1 MKKQTKFITVAAA
14 ALLTVSPIIA
24 TTVQPAPVFAAQ
36 GDKTSAGTLTTV
48 RETQVITKNGD
59 TIRTTWNHPD
69 KDAWQIKAGV
79 AVINPDEPISYTG
92 ETMMF
97 QNREYLGVG
106 HDGFI
111 NAYTVATLNGKNTFM
126 LNHNSYIYNKKG
138 KRIKNFHGQKKLLKN
153 RIFTRDVT
161 DKEGKGKY
169 YYTIDGT
176 NYTVPS
182 KTIKGKTYFKIG
194 DGGYVK
200 AVNFSRANGSWMYT
214 TEPITV
220 KMMGEDN
227 VVRLNGKKY
236 TDTKIKLKADQKL
249 VVDKLVHIKSLDS
262 EDPALFYHIKGTK
275 NDWVM
280 AEAVTTVNFQMGVT
294 EER

>member
-1 MKKQTKFITVAAA
+1 MKKKTRIITAAAA
-14 ALLTVSPIIA
+14 ALLAVSPIVA
-24 TTVQPAPVFAAQ
+24 TTIQPVPVFAAQ
-36 GDKTSAGTLTTV
+36 TDKKSKGTLTTI
-48 RETQVITKNGD
+48 RETEVITKKGD
-59 TIRTTWNHPD
+59 WIRNTWDHPD
-69 KDAWQIKAGV
+69 ADAWKIKAGIV
-79 AVINPDEPISYTG
+79 VINPKEPISYTG

-97 QNREYLGVG
+97 QGREYLGIG
-106 HDGFI
+106 HDAYV
-111 NAYTVATLNGKNTFM
+111 NAYTIDKLNGKNTFM
-126 LNHNSYIYNKKG
+126 LNHNAYIYNKKG

-169 YYTIDGT
+169 CYTVDDQNYTI
-176 NYTVPS
+176 PS
-182 KTIKGKTYFKIG
+182 KKIKGKTYFSTG
-194 DGGYVK
+194 DGGYIK
-200 AVNFSRANGSWMYT
+200 AVNFSRVNGSRIIT

-220 KMMGEDN
+220 KMMGDDN

-236 TDTKIKLKADQKL
+236 TDTKIKLKNDQKL
-249 VVDKLVHIKSLDS
+249 IVDRLVHIKSLDT

-280 AEAVTTVNFQMGVT
+280 AEAVTEVNFSLGKI